1 MERLEISKLENVSIP
16 TNNIIEFDTLLD
28 AINKLIVHNHKLFL
42 AQKEF
47 SENAAHELQ
56 TPLSVIRGKVN
67 RLYSLNKEEEKI
79 KLCQQIE
86 KQLKISSSICK
97 NLLLLTKIDNNQY
110 PLDENV
116 CISEII
122 QGFYNTVN
130 EDLKY
135 IGKHLEIMIDEK
147 PEVLSNYALV
157 HILFNNLLNNAVK
170 YGKTGETV
178 FVRLDNERCEISNTG
193 QAEALDEKNIY
204 RRFYRTDY
212 TKAGSGLGLAVVKE
226 IADALHWQVQYR
238 FRESDIHIFAVIFH
252 KDKTV

>member
-1 MERLEISKLENVSIP
+1 M
-16 TNNIIEFDTLLD
+16 
-28 AINKLIVHNHKLFL
+28 
-42 AQKEF
+42 
-47 SENAAHELQ
+47 
-56 TPLSVIRGKVN
+56 
-67 RLYSLNKEEEKI
+67 
-79 KLCQQIE
+79 
-86 KQLKISSSICK
+86 
-97 NLLLLTKIDNNQY
+97 
-110 PLDENV
+110 DENV

-147 PEVLSNYALV
+147 PEVLSNNALV

-193 QAEALDEKNIY
+193 QAETLDEKNIY